1 MIDTI
6 VFTGDP
12 TSARMNFDLERY
24 TAWKRKDG
32 TEVVT
37 EVLYKKTE
45 HYRVFYS
52 PSYNRARIECNLSK
66 ILFDHNI
73 YNYEKSPNILNTV
86 IRRLGDYFFLP
97 NTYYVSR
104 CDIGGVRQYD
114 ARLDADR
121 VLEGFRKARFEGAR
135 LRKYKHQNYDNSVFY
150 SSANW
155 SIKIYNK
162 GHEMKNHGEIPEP
175 HLFNM
180 LRFEKTYRTGEMER
194 LGMQKTPHYGIHIDS
209 FDVGTLVHDF
219 ETVFAKWEQRANPV
233 IVNAKGML
241 GLVAIVDA
249 LTRQND
255 DQNGAIDD
263 LVNNGTISRA
273 TLSRYHTLKHKTSNL
288 FQGEKSVSFPYNLPA
303 EKRNRMGYVYN
314 FGFANIL

>member
-1 MIDTI
+1 
-6 VFTGDP
+6 
-12 TSARMNFDLERY
+12 
-24 TAWKRKDG
+24 
-32 TEVVT
+32 
-37 EVLYKKTE
+37 
-45 HYRVFYS
+45 
-52 PSYNRARIECNLSK
+52 
-66 ILFDHNI
+66 
-73 YNYEKSPNILNTV
+73 
-86 IRRLGDYFFLP
+86 
-97 NTYYVSR
+97 
-104 CDIGGVRQYD
+104 
-114 ARLDADR
+114 
-121 VLEGFRKARFEGAR
+121 
-135 LRKYKHQNYDNSVFY
+135 
-150 SSANW
+150 
-155 SIKIYNK
+155 
-162 GHEMKNHGEIPEP
+162 MKNHGEIPEP

-314 FGFANIL
+314 FGFTNIL